1 MDHQAEQPGAQGPP
15 GPRTILV
22 VEDEASIA
30 TAVAARLRSEGFM
43 VEIAGDGLAA
53 VELCQR
59 LRPDLVVL
67 DLLLPGLDG
76 LEVCRR
82 IQAERPVPVL
92 VLTARD
98 DETDLLVGLAVG
110 ADDYMTKPFSPRELV
125 ARVRALLRR
134 VERAGR
140 SGAGQ
145 LPLRLGAVEIDLTTR
160 RVRVGGGEPEVHL
173 TPIEFDLLACL
184 ATRPD
189 VVHTREELLLKV
201 WGHRGGYA
209 TRTVDSH
216 VQALRRKLG
225 PEVIR
230 TVHGIGYAATV
241 SGAEED

>member
-1 MDHQAEQPGAQGPP
+1 MDQQGEHQGV
-15 GPRTILV
+15 RTILV
-22 VEDEASIA
+22 VEDEAAIA
-30 TAVAARLRSEGFM
+30 TAIAARLRSEGFR
-43 VEIAGDGLAA
+43 VEVTGDGRAA
-53 VELCQR
+53 VELCGR

-82 IQAERPVPVL
+82 IQADQPVPVL
-92 VLTARD
+92 MLTARD
-98 DETDLLVGLAVG
+98 EETDLLVGLAVG

-134 VERAGR
+134 VERSA
-140 SGAGQ
+140 GAGAGGRA
-145 LPLRLGAVEIDLTTR
+145 PLRLGSVEIDLTTR
-160 RVRVGGGEPEVHL
+160 RVRRGDGDGDEATEVHL

-201 WGHRGGYA
+201 WGHRDGYA

-225 PEVIR
+225 PELIR
-230 TVHGIGYAATV
+230 TVHGIGYAATP
-241 SGAEED
+241 GTEG